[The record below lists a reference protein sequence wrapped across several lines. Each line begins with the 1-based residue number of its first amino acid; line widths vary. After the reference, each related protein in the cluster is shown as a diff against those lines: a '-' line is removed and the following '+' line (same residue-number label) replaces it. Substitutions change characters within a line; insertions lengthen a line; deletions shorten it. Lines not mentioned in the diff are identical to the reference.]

1 MRHSIA
7 SQGLPI
13 ADARQI
19 RALASPI
26 RQDILD
32 AVTAIGPCSVAQLA
46 VALGKPADGLYY
58 HIRRLLDVALLME
71 VAGDGNARADLRL
84 DAAHKSFYL
93 EYKPENRANRAAV
106 LRVIAS
112 MMRSAERTFR
122 RGFRP
127 GVAVVKGPRRNL
139 WAGRSR
145 GSLSAGELA
154 EVNVLLDRLI
164 TVMRSGRRD
173 REDMSA
179 KDRALYELTFVLA
192 PANPE
197 SAD

>member
-58 HIRRLLDVALLME
+58 HIRRLLDVGLLME
-71 VAGDGNARADLRL
+71 VAADGGGGADLRL
-84 DAAHKSFYL
+84 DPGPKPFYPPRH
-93 EYKPENRANRAAV
+93 PE
-106 LRVIAS
+106 
-112 MMRSAERTFR
+112 
-122 RGFRP
+122 
-127 GVAVVKGPRRNL
+127 K
-139 WAGRSR
+139 
-145 GSLSAGELA
+145 
-154 EVNVLLDRLI
+154 
-164 TVMRSGRRD
+164 
-173 REDMSA
+173 
-179 KDRALYELTFVLA
+179 
-192 PANPE
+192 
-197 SAD
+197 